1 MININKKSKG
11 FTLVEVVVVIAIM
24 GVLYGII
31 YSSFDVSRAN
41 SRDQQR
47 VSDISA
53 IQLALEQ
60 YFNKNGVYPVEL
72 DSGASSLISPISF
85 IPQIPKDPSTNKKYN
100 DTTSTNSG
108 YFPMTKTPGSITNC
122 VSYQLWTTFER
133 SNAYLDAKKSFNSE
147 SGSLPNNLVECG
159 SFNPKINAKEKE
171 LVYDVMP

>member
-60 YFNKNGVYPVEL
+60 YFNKNGVYPSTLNTLTVKS
-72 DSGASSLISPISF
+72 DLIPNAY
-85 IPQIPKDPSTNKKYN
+85 IPQIPTPPSIGETAYQ
-100 DTTSTNSG
+100 
-108 YFPMTKTPGSITNC
+108 YFPMTKTIDSTNC

-133 SNAYLDAKKSFNSE
+133 SNAYLDAKKSFNSTATL
-147 SGSLPNNLVECG
+147 LPKGLVQCG
-159 SFNPKINAKEKE
+159 INHPTINALDKE